1 MKRPLLAV
9 ACALLCA
16 TLPSS
21 ALGQD
26 YAGYLFAYFTGN
38 GEKQEQLFFALSED
52 AQDWYALNK
61 GRAIV
66 AADSISNSGGIRDPH
81 ILRGAKDDGFYIVTT
96 DMNTAKNGWVENP
109 GIVLM
114 HSNDLIHWTHARIH
128 LSNDYPEHFGDAY
141 WVWAPQT
148 IYDRKAVKYLIY
160 FTLQRTDRK
169 SLITYAAYANADFT
183 GFEAEPTVLFE
194 AKYGSID
201 NDIIEKDGRFYLFY
215 KGNIKDDNGKE
226 TKSGIQ
232 VARSKKLWGPY
243 KEDHQFLDVYAGTST
258 HVEGSSVFPLND
270 GSGWVLMYDLYGAG
284 RYEYQ
289 LSKDLKTFSQEPLSF
304 RKDFTPRHG
313 SVISLTADEL
323 ACVQEQWG
331 YVLSHELVSDGNP
344 LFRHKHTAD
353 PAALVIGDTLWLFV
367 GEDFD
372 GNQKGYNMR
381 EWLIFSTTDMQH
393 WTEYPSSL
401 RPTDFAWAAKHPAY
415 AGHVAEREGK
425 YYWYVSTNTGG
436 IGVAVADHPT
446 GPWHDAIGKPL
457 LTRADC
463 YASKHSWCCIDPAI
477 FIDDDGQAYIFW
489 GNRECYYAPL
499 KDNMT
504 ELAGPVRQIN
514 IPSTGDPLPD
524 MGRTAAATHAFT
536 EAPWV
541 HKRNGIYYLTYA
553 SEWPEKI
560 AYATSTSIDGPWQV
574 QDVISEIAGNSNTT
588 HPAIV
593 EFRGQ
598 WIYISHNGGLPDGS
612 SYSRSVVAEPL
623 YYNADGTIQPIPPT
637 AEGVSKL
644 FGE

>member
-1 MKRPLLAV
+1 MTRPLLSV
-9 ACALLCA
+9 ALVLLCA
-16 TLPSS
+16 TLPTP
-21 ALGQD
+21 ALAQD
-26 YAGYLFAYFTGN
+26 HAGYLFAYFTGN

-81 ILRGAKDDGFYIVTT
+81 ILRGAKDDGFYIVAT

-128 LSNDYPEHFGDAY
+128 LSNDYPERFGDAY

-148 IYDRKAVKYLIY
+148 IYDRKAGKYLIY
-160 FTLQRTDRK
+160 FTLRRTDRK

-232 VARSKKLWGPY
+232 VATSKRLWGPY
-243 KEDHQFLDVYAGTST
+243 KEDYQFLDVYAGTST

-289 LSKDLKTFSQEPLSF
+289 LSKDLKNFSQEPLSF

-313 SVISLTADEL
+313 SVISLTTDEL
-323 ACVQEQWG
+323 ARVQERWG
-331 YVLSHELVSDGNP
+331 YVLRHELVSNGNP

-353 PAALVIGDTLWLFV
+353 PAALVIGDTLWLFA

-393 WTEYPSSL
+393 WTEYPAVL
-401 RPTDFAWAAKHPAY
+401 RPSDFSWAAKHPAY
-415 AGHVAEREGK
+415 AGHVAEKDGK

-504 ELAGPVRQIN
+504 ELAGPVRQID
-514 IPSTGDPLPD
+514 IPSTGDPVPD
-524 MGRTAAATHAFT
+524 MGRSAAATHAFT

-612 SYSRSVVAEPL
+612 SYSRSLVAEPL
-623 YYNADGTIQPIPPT
+623 RYNADGTIQPIPPT